1 MAARAASLLRDG
13 ECVNLGIGIPT
24 LVASHL
30 HGRPILLHTENGLL
44 GVGDYPSPGSE
55 DPDVVNAGKEPVS
68 AIPGASFFDSA
79 MSFAMIRGGHIDVAV
94 LGAMQVSA
102 TGDLA
107 NWSAGRKAIRGIG
120 GAMDLGSGARRVIA
134 VMMHRDKLGRLKLV
148 ERRNLPLTALGS
160 VSTVVTEVGVFDI
173 NAGRFVVRE
182 LAPGFV
188 PDKDLEE
195 LLT

>member
-1 MAARAASLLRDG
+1 LLRDG

-79 MSFAMIRGGHIDVAV
+79 TSFAMIRGGHIDVAV

-107 NWSAGRKAIRGIG
+107 NWSAGKETIRGIG

-134 VMMHRDKLGRLKLV
+134 VMMHRDKFGQLKLV
-148 ERRNLPLTALGS
+148 ERCNLPLSALGS

-173 NAGRFVVRE
+173 NGGRFVVRE
-182 LAPGFV
+182 FAPGFV
-188 PDKDLEE
+188 PDSDLEK
-195 LLT
+195 LFA